1 MEMQLYSG
9 EIKSIVDFSIP
20 EINNTHF
27 LENCEEGFNGI
38 EEYCF
43 YALKNVNEKQI
54 RVKFDSAASR
64 CMSGVSGR
72 IRESVNPM
80 ENKVLVTGFNGQHS
94 SVDSVG
100 VNNDGKK
107 EYFISSMPRDL
118 ALLCAHE
125 YAQDGAAILF
135 KNDGLVI
142 SLNDAEVIELRDYL
156 KDYPVIKKLIVR
168 NRTYEVENRDNIAFT
183 VRDMTEEEA
192 FSNTAARFFNTKVNI
207 SNATE
212 RVLTMLMTGFSFA
225 DLYSHV
231 KNSSLS
237 GMPPDLT
244 LKVLN
249 NFEHKFGRTPDII
262 RLATPIDIANSKGLM
277 ENLND
282 ITFVGQRIEIDIME
296 SDYNFEIKEG
306 RTKKL
311 PSHGG
316 AIACAVCVDC
326 FSGYVHGKLL
336 KSTANTKIFIEEF
349 IELYE
354 LENVL
359 IKLLASDSGIVS
371 QTMFQVWTPDA
382 EKMLLKKKIKSERA
396 EPYNHQR
403 GTPTIERTIRMIKEL
418 MRIAMMCIFRNPNF
432 ETLGFPKV
440 QVLKLW
446 GELFNWSI
454 SVINLKPCP
463 HDKKRSRYEVFKKEK
478 PNMQSIRILPI
489 FSVILVLKNT
499 PSKGNQ
505 SNQLEHQI
513 GLYVG
518 PSMKTGGAIRAAVF
532 SGGSVRIVVTSK
544 FTAATDGGGLNV
556 FPHIQ
561 NGLHSM
567 LQETDKKTVSAS
579 ENEAIDPEEEEK
591 SQIRG
596 DINVIDDK
604 ITSIDESEELL
615 PPDSV
620 VSPSISVEN
629 VNLEIF
635 SEVHSDI
642 STVNTTVTSLNSKLV
657 DEHDVENMTRTKKKR
672 SKNKKDKSINAS
684 LINIGKKKVRFQ
696 DDISKSDDYLKF
708 YPTSPDLRPT
718 REARLQNRAERKKE
732 QSNIAVTS
740 EELETACLADWS
752 TYEDSAMFWS
762 WCDTN
767 FIEVQEFNPNI
778 TCNEIEEGYR
788 AVTDNVPK
796 TYAQAL
802 VHPKWGAPARKEW
815 DTLTSTKAI
824 VEVDMNMAID
834 AIRSHGA
841 DLVLLFP
848 VYEEKIKDGEI
859 VYKVR
864 LVGDGRTHHS
874 AGNTYSATPSR
885 EEFLIVLHVIA
896 SLGWVY
902 AHVDE
907 IRAFLNAGYKG
918 KNKVFTKFRG
928 ENKYYEVLG
937 ALYGLKTSPK
947 DYQDTVADRL
957 LSLGYTRLHMCG
969 CIYLC
974 VSGKEIVII
983 FDYVD
988 DFVFAGSSRAV
999 VQAKIDEMREI
1010 TSTTEPI
1017 WDAGIILGMEISRN
1031 YEKKV
1036 ISVKMQKKIEELCN
1050 KFDICKLKKKET
1062 PMPTSGYIVKEHEF
1076 DDLGGE
1082 NSLFLSKD
1090 GIAQYMAIV
1099 GSLIWISGVRLDILF
1114 AVMYLSWSTKN
1125 PRKHH
1130 MKMAIYCLS
1139 YLFYTKDLP
1148 LVLGGNSELQITGYT
1163 DASLGTGPKGRS
1175 ILGQMIKLNENS
1187 GAISAKA
1194 HATQCVFTSSF
1205 EAELDGVA
1213 SAMKSISR
1221 VSNILN
1227 ELRLKFSEVHHL
1239 WSDNVAMIEFVQGKG
1254 VAKGVRH
1261 MELRMWYVR
1270 EKYMQGNVALDYME
1284 GTVIPA
1290 DKLTKLGNS
1299 DSHKKF
1305 TENILGLRLLR

>member
-1 MEMQLYSG
+1 MQPHSS
-9 EIKSIVDFSIP
+9 EEESIVNIT
-20 EINNTHF
+20 NTHF
-27 LENCEEGFNGI
+27 LEYNEGFNGI
-38 EEYCF
+38 EEFCF
-43 YALKNVNEKQI
+43 YVFKSLGDTQI
-54 RVKFDSAASR
+54 REKFDSAASR
-64 CMSGVSGR
+64 CMSGVTGR
-72 IRESVNPM
+72 IQQGVHSI
-80 ENKVLVTGFNGQHS
+80 ENKILVTGFNGQRS
-94 SVDSVG
+94 AVDSVG
-100 VNNDGKK
+100 VNKDGKK
-107 EYFISSMPRDL
+107 EYYIPSMPRDL

-125 YAQDGAAILF
+125 YAKEGAAILF
-135 KNDGLVI
+135 KNDGVVI
-142 SLNDAEVIELRDYL
+142 SLNDEEVSELKEYL
-156 KDYPVIKKLIVR
+156 REYPVIKKLIVN
-168 NRTYEVENRDNIAFT
+168 NRTYEVENRDNVAFT
-183 VRDMTEEEA
+183 VGEMIEDVA

-231 KNSSLS
+231 KNSSLG

-244 LKVLN
+244 LKALN
-249 NFEHKFGRTPDII
+249 SFEHKFGRTPDII
-262 RLATPIDIANSKGLM
+262 RLAIPIDIANSKGLM
-277 ENLND
+277 DNLD
-282 ITFVGQRIEIDIME
+282 AITSVGQRIEIDIME
-296 SDYNFEIKEG
+296 SDYNFKEKEG
-306 RTKKL
+306 KTKKL

-316 AIACAVCVDC
+316 AIACAVCVDN
-326 FSGYVHGKLL
+326 FSGYLHGKLL
-336 KSTANTKIFIEEF
+336 KSTANTKVFVEEF
-349 IELYE
+349 IELYA
-354 LENVL
+354 LDNVSM
-359 IKLLASDSGIVS
+359 KLLASDSGIVS
-371 QTMFQVWTPDA
+371 QTMFQVWTPEV
-382 EKMLLKKKIKSERA
+382 EKMLLNKKIKSERA

-403 GTPTIERTIRMIKEL
+403 GTPTVERSIRMIKEL
-418 MRIAMMCIFRNPNF
+418 MRIAMMSIFRNPNF
-432 ETLGFPKV
+432 ETLGFPKL
-440 QVLKLW
+440 QILKLW

-454 SVINLKPCP
+454 AVINLKPCP
-463 HDKKRSRYEVFKKEK
+463 HDKKRSRYEVFKNKK

-499 PSKGNQ
+499 SSKEKQ
-505 SNQLEHQI
+505 TNQLEHQI
-513 GLYVG
+513 GLYIG
-518 PSMKTGGAIRAAVF
+518 PSMKTGGAIRAAVIT
-532 SGGSVRIVVTSK
+532 GGFLRIVITSK

-556 FPHIQ
+556 YPHIQ
-561 NGLHSM
+561 RGLQCM
-567 LQETDKKTVSAS
+567 LK
-579 ENEAIDPEEEEK
+579 ENEKNPLSSVDSVMNKPEEEEK
-591 SQIRG
+591 SQIG
-596 DINVIDDK
+596 GEIVVIDDE
-604 ITSIDESEELL
+604 IPVVVSESEVLPVDSVIL
-615 PPDSV
+615 PPISV
-620 VSPSISVEN
+620 DSPS
-629 VNLEIF
+629 LEIL
-635 SEVHSDI
+635 SEIQTDI
-642 STVNTTVTSLNSKLV
+642 FPVQNTLSGEKSIIV
-657 DEHDVENMTRTKKKR
+657 DEKGGKLQSKRAKR
-672 SKNKKDKSINAS
+672 SNIKSVKSTSAENNQIEKKI
-684 LINIGKKKVRFQ
+684 VQFQ
-696 DDISKSDDYLKF
+696 EEISKSDEYLKF
-708 YPTSPDLRPT
+708 YPMSKDLRPS
-718 REARLQNRAERKKE
+718 REARLKNRADRRNE
-732 QSNIAVTS
+732 QANIADTNV
-740 EELETACLADWS
+740 ELETACLADWS
-752 TYEDSAMFWS
+752 TYENSTMFWS
-762 WCDTN
+762 WSETS
-767 FIEVQEFNPNI
+767 FIEVENYNPDLV
-778 TCNEIEEGYR
+778 CNDIEEGFR

-802 VHPKWGAPARKEW
+802 VHPKWGAAARKEW

-834 AIRSHGA
+834 AIKNLGA

-848 VYEEKIKDGEI
+848 VYEEKVKEGEI

-864 LVGDGRTHHS
+864 LVGDGRTHHN

-957 LSLGYTRLHMCG
+957 VSLGYTRLHMCG
-969 CIYLC
+969 CIYLGI
-974 VSGKEIVII
+974 SGTDIVII
-983 FDYVD
+983 YDYVD

-999 VQAKIDEMREI
+999 VQAKIDEMRVV

-1017 WDAGIILGMEISRN
+1017 WDAAIILGMELSRN
-1031 YEKKV
+1031 YEKKI
-1036 ISVKMQKKIEELCN
+1036 ISVKMQSKIEELCN

-1076 DDLGGE
+1076 DVLGGD

-1090 GIAQYMAIV
+1090 GIAQYMAVV
-1099 GSLIWISGVRLDILF
+1099 GSLIWISGIRLDILF

-1130 MKMAIYCLS
+1130 MKMAMYCLS

-1148 LVLGGNSELQITGYT
+1148 LVLGGKSELQITGYT

-1175 ILGQMIKLNENS
+1175 IVGQMIKLNDSS

-1205 EAELDGVA
+1205 EAELDGVT

-1270 EKYMQGNVALDYME
+1270 EKYMQGNIALDYME

-1290 DKLTKLGNS
+1290 DKLTKLGNTV
-1299 DSHKKF
+1299 SHKKF
-1305 TENILGLRLLR
+1305 TEDILGLRLLS